1 MLCISIKMPVQ
12 YILSISQMQIELK
25 QLYNFVY

>member
-1 MLCISIKMPVQ
+1 MLCIYIKMPVQ
-12 YILSISQMQIELK
+12 YILNISQMQIELK